1 MKLLSIDTT
10 MAACSVA
17 VIDTAHEALLGS
29 AFVPMERGH
38 AEALT
43 PMVSQV
49 MQDASLG
56 FDEIHRIVVTTGPG
70 TFTGVRIGLSL
81 ARGIGLARNIP
92 VIGID
97 TLTAIAA
104 NEPMRDVP
112 ILVAADARNGEVY
125 AASFGAARNVLRKPF
140 VVPAALAVDCLPP
153 SSIIIGTA
161 AEGVIAASGRS
172 DLVHSRGGDLP
183 VAAQFARLGTT
194 APVTGEMPA
203 PLYLRAP
210 DAKPQSAPLR
220 KATAL
225 AFERVSTEASTLLAS
240 IHAEGFELPW
250 TAQAFTELLA
260 MPGTYAEVALELGEP
275 AGFIMMR
282 IAADEAEVISIAT
295 RPYAQRRGIGRALI
309 DRQFTELSSRG
320 IRKVF
325 IEVAEA
331 NVPAR
336 ALYAAVGFVEAGRRK
351 KYYMLANGGRDD
363 AIIMRRELLP

>member
-1 MKLLSIDTT
+1 MKILSLDTA

-17 VIDTAHEALLGS
+17 VVDTAHDEPLAH

-38 AEALT
+38 AEALA
-43 PMVSQV
+43 PMVQQV
-49 MQDASLG
+49 MQEAGLG
-56 FDEIHRIVVTTGPG
+56 FGDIDRIVVTTGPG

-81 ARGIGLARNIP
+81 ARGLGLARVIP
-92 VIGID
+92 VVGID
-97 TLTAIAA
+97 TLTAISA
-104 NEPMRDVP
+104 NEPLHDVP
-112 ILVAADARNGEVY
+112 MLVVADARNGEVY

-140 VVPAALAVDCLPP
+140 IVPAALAVDSLPP

-161 AEGVIAASGRS
+161 AEAVIAASGRS

-183 VAAQFARLGTT
+183 VAARFARLGAT
-194 APVTGEMPA
+194 APVTGGMPA

-225 AFERVSTEASTLLAS
+225 TFEKVSAEASELLAS

-275 AGFIMMR
+275 VGFIMMR
-282 IAADEAEVISIAT
+282 AAADEAEIISIAT
-295 RPYAQRRGIGRALI
+295 RPFAQRRGVGQAMI
-309 DRQFTELSSRG
+309 DRQFTELLKQG
-320 IRKVF
+320 IRNVF
-325 IEVAEA
+325 IEVAESNA
-331 NVPAR
+331 AAR

-351 KYYMLANGGRDD
+351 QYYTLANGGKDD
-363 AIIMRRELLP
+363 AIVMRRELIA

>member
-1 MKLLSIDTT
+1 MKILALDTA

-17 VIDTAHEALLGS
+17 VIDTAHDEPLAQ

-38 AEALT
+38 AEALA
-43 PMVSQV
+43 PLVQEVMHEAGVSF
-49 MQDASLG
+49 S
-56 FDEIHRIVVTTGPG
+56 EIDRIVVTTGPG

-104 NEPMRDVP
+104 NEPMHDVP
-112 ILVAADARNGEVY
+112 VLVVADARNGEVY

-140 VVPAALAVDCLPP
+140 VVSAALAVDSLPP
-153 SSIIIGTA
+153 SSIIMGTA
-161 AEGVIAASGRS
+161 AEAVIAASGRG

-183 VAAQFARLGTT
+183 DAARFGRLGAT
-194 APVTGEMPA
+194 APLTGEMPA

-210 DAKPQSAPLR
+210 DAKPQSAPLL
-220 KATAL
+220 KATSL
-225 AFERVSTEASTLLAS
+225 AFEKVSAGATGLLAS

-250 TAQAFTELLA
+250 TAQAFAELLA

-275 AGFIMMR
+275 VGFVMMR
-282 IAADEAEVISIAT
+282 VAADEAEIISIAT
-295 RPYAQRRGIGRALI
+295 RPYAQRRGVGQALI
-309 DRQFTELSSRG
+309 DRQFTELVKQG
-320 IRKVF
+320 IRNVF

-331 NVPAR
+331 NRPAR

-351 KYYMLANGGRDD
+351 KYYTLANGGRDD
-363 AIIMRRELLP
+363 AIVMRRELCA